1 MKHNIQTKLRRF
13 AAVMQRSLMEKA
25 EKSSQDARE
34 DNVMYKMSYIKA
46 LARGES
52 LRVQK
57 NG

>member
-1 MKHNIQTKLRRF
+1 
-13 AAVMQRSLMEKA
+13 MEKA